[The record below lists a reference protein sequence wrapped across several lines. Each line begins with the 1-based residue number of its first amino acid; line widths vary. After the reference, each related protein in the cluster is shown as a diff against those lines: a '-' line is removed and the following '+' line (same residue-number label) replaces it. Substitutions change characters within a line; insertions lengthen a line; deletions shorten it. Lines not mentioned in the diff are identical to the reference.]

1 MRDRCRELGEAR
13 RLAGFREF
21 ILRLPELI
29 LRADLVVDIETNA
42 VPLHN
47 FAGFVAHGGEPRFDP
62 AKCPVEAA
70 LPMGERIGRA
80 RAQRMIET
88 FVRSEEHTSELQ
100 SLMRNSYA
108 VF

>member
-47 FAGFVAHGGEPRFDP
+47 FAGFVATGGEPRFDP
-62 AKCPVEAA
+62 EKCHLEAA
-70 LPMGERIGRA
+70 LPMGERLGRA
-80 RAQRMIET
+80 LSTRMIAAL
-88 FVRSEEHTSELQ
+88 V
-100 SLMRNSYA
+100 YA
-108 VF
+108 VDNVGLDGRTAKP

>member
-80 RAQRMIET
+80 RAQRMLET
-88 FVRSEEHTSELQ
+88 FV
-100 SLMRNSYA
+100 YA
-108 VF
+108 VEIVDRKSTRLNSSH

>member
-70 LPMGERIGRA
+70 LPMGERI
-80 RAQRMIET
+80 
-88 FVRSEEHTSELQ
+88 RSEQRRVGNEGVSTYSSRWSPYH
-100 SLMRNSYA
+100 
-108 VF
+108 